1 MIDNIG
7 KIKNLIKEKNLSER
21 FIIAIDG
28 PCGGGKSTFADYL
41 NNVINA
47 NIVHM
52 DDFYLPFKERS
63 EKWTTTIAGHMDYD
77 RLYKNVIMP
86 YVENKET
93 NYISYDCHN
102 DKYMQ
107 KIDIDLSKPLILEG
121 SYSQNPYSDIYKYL
135 DLKIFVD
142 IECDEQ
148 LKRLAKRNEKTV
160 KMFES
165 MWIPFE
171 NKYFNEYKIKDL
183 SDIVIFVGH

>member
-1 MIDNIG
+1 MIDNIN
-7 KIKNLIKEKNLSER
+7 KIKNLIKEKNLLGR

-28 PCGGGKSTFADYL
+28 PCAGGKSTFADAL
-41 NNVINA
+41 KNEINA
-47 NIVHM
+47 NVVHM
-52 DDFYLPFKERS
+52 DDFYLPFKDRS
-63 EKWTTTIAGHMDYD
+63 ENWTTTIAGHMDYD

-107 KIDIDLSKPLILEG
+107 KIDIELNKPLILEG
-121 SYSQNPYSDIYKYL
+121 SYSLNPYTDFYKNI
-135 DLKIFVD
+135 DLKIFID
-142 IECDEQ
+142 IGNEDQ
-148 LKRLAKRNEKTV
+148 IKRLTKRNEKTV

-171 NKYFNEYKIKDL
+171 NKYFNDYKIKEI
-183 SDIVIFVGH
+183 SDIVIKT

>member
-1 MIDNIG
+1 MIDNIN

-28 PCGGGKSTFADYL
+28 PCAGGKSTFAEVL
-41 NNVINA
+41 KKELTANV
-47 NIVHM
+47 VHM
-52 DDFYLPFKERS
+52 DDFYLPFKDRS
-63 EKWTTTIAGHMDYD
+63 NTWTTTIAGHMDYD
-77 RLYKNVIMP
+77 RLKNNVIIP
-86 YVENKET
+86 YVENIET

-107 KIDIDLSKPLILEG
+107 KIDIDLTKPLILEG
-121 SYSQNPYSDIYKYL
+121 SYSQNPYSDINKYI

-142 IECDEQ
+142 IERGEQ
-148 LKRLAKRNEKTV
+148 LKRLKKRNEKTV

-171 NKYFNEYKIKDL
+171 NRYFDEYKIKDL
-183 SDIVIFVGH
+183 SDIVINV